1 MENPPDDYYSILGVN
16 DSSSQDDIKKSYR
29 KLSMKWHPDKNP
41 NNPDAEEKFK
51 TISQAYDIIG
61 DVDKRKEYD
70 FSKKFGFGGGGGGGG
85 MNPDDILNM
94 FFGGGM
100 GGRGGG
106 QGPGPGGGLSGMM
119 GGFPFDMNGDNG
131 STHEFNMPGGFGNV
145 KIFTSG
151 GPPNMRGGL
160 GGGGGGPFNSFPMR
174 QRKKPNPIIKN
185 ITIDINEAYEG
196 VNIPIEIERTIEEQK
211 QIRQEK
217 ETIYVDIPQGVDNNE
232 IILIKDKGNITFDDT
247 KGDIKVFITI
257 TNTTPIQRQ
266 GLNLILNKSITLK
279 EALCGFSF
287 DLKFITGKIFK
298 INNNTDIIQP
308 NYKKVIKNMGMK
320 RGNKVGDFII
330 IFTIQFPA
338 KLDKEII
345 DKLKDLL

>member
-1 MENPPDDYYSILGVN
+1 MENHNDDYYKILGVN
-16 DSSSQDDIKKSYR
+16 DSASQDEIKKTYR

-41 NNPDAEEKFK
+41 NNPEAEEKFK
-51 TISQAYDIIG
+51 TISQAYDILG
-61 DVDKRKEYD
+61 DSDKRKEYD
-70 FSKKFGFGGGGGGGG
+70 FSKKFGFSGGPVGGGGG

-94 FFGGGM
+94 FFGGGLGGL

-106 QGPGPGGGLSGMM
+106 LGGMM
-119 GGFPFDMNGDNG
+119 GGFPFDMDGENG
-131 STHEFNMPGGFGNV
+131 STQQFNMPGGFGNV

-151 GPPNMRGGL
+151 GPPNMQ
-160 GGGGGGPFNSFPMR
+160 GGGGGGNFNSFPMR

-185 ITIDINEAYEG
+185 ISIDINEAYEG

-217 ETIYVDIPQGVDNNE
+217 ETIYVDIPKGVDNNE
-232 IILIKDKGNITFDDT
+232 IILIKEKGNITFDDT

-257 TNTTPIQRQ
+257 NNNTPIQRQ
-266 GLNLILNKSITLK
+266 GLNLILNKTITLK

-298 INNNTDIIQP
+298 INNTTDIIQP

-320 RGNKVGDFII
+320 RGNKEGDFII
-330 IFTIQFPA
+330 IFNIQFPA

>member
-1 MENPPDDYYSILGVN
+1 MENHPDDYYKILGVN
-16 DSSSQDDIKKSYR
+16 DSASQDEIKKSYR

-41 NNPDAEEKFK
+41 NNPEAEEKFK

-61 DVDKRKEYD
+61 DGDKRKEYD
-70 FSKKFGFGGGGGGGG
+70 YSKKFGFSGGGGGN

-94 FFGGGM
+94 FFGGG
-100 GGRGGG
+100 RGSA
-106 QGPGPGGGLSGMM
+106 GGGLGGMM

-131 STHEFNMPGGFGNV
+131 STQQFNMPGGFGNV

-151 GPPNMRGGL
+151 GPPNMQQGM
-160 GGGGGGPFNSFPMR
+160 GPFNSFPMR

-196 VNIPIEIERTIEEQK
+196 INIPIEIERTIEEQK

-232 IILIKDKGNITFDDT
+232 IILIKEKGNITFDDT
-247 KGDIKVFITI
+247 KGDIKVFISI
-257 TNTTPIQRQ
+257 NNNTPIQRQ
-266 GLNLILNKSITLK
+266 GLNLILNKTITLK
-279 EALCGFSF
+279 EALCGFCF

-298 INNNTDIIQP
+298 INNTTDIIQP

-320 RGNKVGDFII
+320 RGNKTGDFII
-330 IFTIQFPA
+330 IFTIQFPT
-338 KLDKEII
+338 KLEKEII
-345 DKLKDLL
+345 NKLKDLL